1 MLVIS
6 LQTAGGCEASG
17 GSLRRSVCFLK
28 KMPGS
33 VRHVEAVE
41 QIEQENQLF
50 LYFSIFTRLFHLLAR

>member
-6 LQTAGGCEASG
+6 LQTAGGCNASG
-17 GSLRRSVCFLK
+17 GSFTEECVLLK
-28 KMPGS
+28 EMPGS

-50 LYFSIFTRLFHLLAR
+50 L